1 MRPVATGTT
10 YRKQVQPTADD
21 LASALGNTGVDV
33 VSSPA
38 TIGYL
43 EMACHEIIDPCFEE
57 DEASVGIGFNF
68 RHLAAAR
75 VEAPLL
81 VCAELISQG
90 DGRFTFKV
98 EARQAGSII
107 MTGEHER
114 ALINLE
120 RFLTGPTA
128 RRAPDKK

>member
-10 YRKQVQPTADD
+10 YRKEVQPTADD

-43 EMACHEIIDPCFEE
+43 EMACHEIIDPCFED
-57 DEASVGIGFNF
+57 DEASVGVGFNF
-68 RHLAAAR
+68 RHLAPAHLN
-75 VEAPLL
+75 APLE
-81 VCAELISQG
+81 VAAELISQANC
-90 DGRFTFKV
+90 RFTFNV
-98 EARQAGSII
+98 EARQAGRII

-114 ALINLE
+114 ALINLK

-128 RRAPDKK
+128 RRGSKTR